1 MENAGSLPPTSRSL
15 TSFQEYAIRQSC
27 QQFGHTNQSV
37 PQAPARLIKMFTNSD
52 DTTKLEQLSLDDSA
66 TINDPGMTSDHRAL
80 STPLKLVR
88 NVNMD
93 TATDYIHIFM
103 KLQLKEEFE
112 EEFFEIMREYRSRED
127 VREALE
133 DPEND
138 LKGISEDFL
147 KTYGKKIWMYKGANN
162 QQDAKFRETF
172 FKWKDDKDT

>member
-1 MENAGSLPPTSRSL
+1 MSTNRDD
-15 TSFQEYAIRQSC
+15 AI
-27 QQFGHTNQSV
+27 
-37 PQAPARLIKMFTNSD
+37 
-52 DTTKLEQLSLDDSA
+52 KLKQLSLDNSA
-66 TINDPGMTSDHRAL
+66 TVSDPSTTSDRSAL

-88 NVNMD
+88 NANID

-112 EEFFEIMREYRSRED
+112 EEFFEIMKEYRSHED

-138 LKGISEDFL
+138 LKGISEDSL

-162 QQDAKFRETF
+162 QQDAKYRETY
-172 FKWKDDKDT
+172 FKWKDDEDT

>member
-1 MENAGSLPPTSRSL
+1 MTVLST
-15 TSFQEYAIRQSC
+15 IRTHERIC
-27 QQFGHTNQSV
+27 
-37 PQAPARLIKMFTNSD
+37 PQASARFIKMSTNSD
-52 DTTKLEQLSLDDSA
+52 DTIKLEQLSLEDSA
-66 TINDPGMTSDHRAL
+66 TISDFGMTSDHSAL

-88 NVNMD
+88 NANMD

-162 QQDAKFRETF
+162 QQDAKYRETF
-172 FKWKDDKDT
+172 FKWKDDEDM

>member
-1 MENAGSLPPTSRSL
+1 MS
-15 TSFQEYAIRQSC
+15 
-27 QQFGHTNQSV
+27 TN
-37 PQAPARLIKMFTNSD
+37 MD
-52 DTTKLEQLSLDDSA
+52 DAVKLKQLSLDDSA
-66 TINDPGMTSDHRAL
+66 TISDPDTTSDHSAL

-88 NVNMD
+88 NANMD

-103 KLQLKEEFE
+103 KLQLKEEYE

-138 LKGISEDFL
+138 LKGISEDFM

-162 QQDAKFRETF
+162 QQDAKYRETF
-172 FKWKDDKDT
+172 FKWKDDEDT

>member
-1 MENAGSLPPTSRSL
+1 MS
-15 TSFQEYAIRQSC
+15 
-27 QQFGHTNQSV
+27 TNRDDV
-37 PQAPARLIKMFTNSD
+37 IK
-52 DTTKLEQLSLDDSA
+52 LAQLSLDDSA
-66 TINDPGMTSDHRAL
+66 TISDPSTISDHSAL

-88 NVNMD
+88 NANMD

-112 EEFFEIMREYRSRED
+112 EEFFEIMKEYRSRED

-147 KTYGKKIWMYKGANN
+147 KTYGKKIWMYKGTNN
-162 QQDAKFRETF
+162 QQDAKYRETF
-172 FKWKDDKDT
+172 FKWKDDENT